1 LVFSSRDARE
11 RKLIW
16 CGSGADALSADPERD
31 ADRSGGRSAEAVEGL
46 ASLSG
51 GYESP
56 YAALLKNMREEE
68 YLQLLDLTPLFV
80 TVLGPRR
87 ERLYINQVG
96 LDYLGTTTER
106 WRETLPSA
114 ELHPEDLEPV
124 QHYWNNAFQTGLPFE
139 CEFRSRRYD
148 GKYRWLLGRV
158 NKVVGDEGEVRR
170 WHLAVTD
177 IEDRKRDEE
186 ALRHEKPSI
195 LVEVG
200 LESIRLKRVL
210 DYVSENFRGD
220 ITLQKLADIAGYSP
234 FHFARK
240 FTLTVGIPP
249 QRYLARMRL
258 DNAMLEL
265 AAGQLSLAEV
275 AFNARF
281 SSQASFTR
289 AFHRF
294 AGTTP
299 KQYQRCIHRR

>member
-1 LVFSSRDARE
+1 VGTLTAVA
-11 RKLIW
+11 
-16 CGSGADALSADPERD
+16 
-31 ADRSGGRSAEAVEGL
+31 GGL
-46 ASLSG
+46 
-51 GYESP
+51 ESP
-56 YAALLKNMREEE
+56 YAAHLKNMREEE

-87 ERLYINQVG
+87 QRLYINQVG
-96 LDYLGTTTER
+96 LNYLGTTTER

-124 QHYWNNAFQTGLPFE
+124 QHLWNTAFETGLPFE
-139 CEFRSRRYD
+139 CEFRSRRQD
-148 GKYRWLLGRV
+148 GTYRWLLGRV
-158 NKVVGDEGEVRR
+158 SKVLGEDGEVRR
-170 WHLAVTD
+170 WHLAATD
-177 IEDRKRDEE
+177 IEDRKRAEE
-186 ALRHEKPSI
+186 ALRHEKPAV

-210 DYVSENFRGD
+210 DYISGNFRGD
-220 ITLQKLADIAGYSP
+220 IALQKLADIAGYSP

-240 FTLTVGIPP
+240 FTLSVGIPP

-258 DNAMLEL
+258 ENAMLEL

-299 KQYQRCIHRR
+299 KQYQRFSLTP